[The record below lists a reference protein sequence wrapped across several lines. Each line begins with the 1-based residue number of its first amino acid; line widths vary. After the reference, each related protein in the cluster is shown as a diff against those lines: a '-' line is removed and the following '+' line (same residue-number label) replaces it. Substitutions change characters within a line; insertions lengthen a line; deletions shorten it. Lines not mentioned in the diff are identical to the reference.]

1 MKITVFCGA
10 SNGNNPIYSQ
20 KTVELGEWMIKNN
33 HDLVYGGGKVGLM
46 GLIADTV
53 INNGGQAIGV
63 IPTFLKDREIAH
75 TNLSKLIVVENMPQ
89 RKGKMMSLGE
99 AYIALPGGPGT
110 LEEISEV
117 ISWSRIGQN
126 DSPCVL
132 YNINGYFNHLESMFD
147 HMVSEGFLS
156 QNDRNN
162 VLFSDDIIEIE
173 KFIKDYQSPT
183 IRKYS
188 N

>member
-1 MKITVFCGA
+1 MKLTIFCGA
-10 SNGNNPIYSQ
+10 SNGSNPIYRQ

-46 GLIADTV
+46 GVIADTI
-53 INNGGQAIGV
+53 INSGGQVIGV
-63 IPTFLKDREIAH
+63 MPTFLKDREIAH
-75 TNLSKLIVVENMPQ
+75 TNLSELVVVENMPQ
-89 RKGKMMSLGE
+89 RKGLMLSLGE
-99 AYIALPGGPGT
+99 AFIALPGGPGT

-126 DSPCVL
+126 DNPCIL
-132 YNINGYFNHLESMFD
+132 FNINGYFNHLENMFD
-147 HMVSEGFLS
+147 QMVSEGFLS

-173 KFIKDYQSPT
+173 TFIKDYKAT
-183 IRKYS
+183 KIS
-188 N
+188 NQT

>member
-1 MKITVFCGA
+1 
-10 SNGNNPIYSQ
+10 
-20 KTVELGEWMIKNN
+20 
-33 HDLVYGGGKVGLM
+33 
-46 GLIADTV
+46 
-53 INNGGQAIGV
+53 
-63 IPTFLKDREIAH
+63 
-75 TNLSKLIVVENMPQ
+75 
-89 RKGKMMSLGE
+89 
-99 AYIALPGGPGT
+99 
-110 LEEISEV
+110 
-117 ISWSRIGQN
+117 
-126 DSPCVL
+126 
-132 YNINGYFNHLESMFD
+132 MFD

>member
-1 MKITVFCGA
+1 
-10 SNGNNPIYSQ
+10 
-20 KTVELGEWMIKNN
+20 MI
-33 HDLVYGGGKVGLM
+33 G
-46 GLIADTV
+46 
-53 INNGGQAIGV
+53 
-63 IPTFLKDREIAH
+63 
-75 TNLSKLIVVENMPQ
+75 
-89 RKGKMMSLGE
+89 
-99 AYIALPGGPGT
+99 
-110 LEEISEV
+110 
-117 ISWSRIGQN
+117 
-126 DSPCVL
+126 VL

-162 VLFSDDIIEIE
+162 VLFSGDIIEIK